1 MLKILLLVSMLC
13 GALPA
18 PSAHAIS
25 CFDSIIQIFKKPE
38 PKTDP
43 LLSYAP
49 GSQVQYLNK
58 SEWLP
63 GTVIDH
69 NFDGIRLKSETGKEI
84 FVKNKNQDQL
94 KLAQEAKETQS
105 AAFELWS
112 LRKKLR
118 VSQKTDL
125 WPEIRASV
133 QSEISDFRNLPKD
146 KREAYLEKTGKQI
159 INDLKKKMG
168 HEELGFHFNLH
179 GGSIDDYVDQGGIK
193 ISQGDIALQYGHGD
207 PNYKVYFF
215 RSSNI
220 SLYHLLNEGNPALYG
235 HGRMG
240 NVIMAFPYD
249 SKYIQKGMAEGGIHH
264 PSSISLDFDERWV
277 GKQEMSQAVQR
288 PVGIPATEFIAP
300 PANIFSN
307 LKKNVGMG
315 GLSRDEETLATM
327 RFLERFWA
335 TFGK

>member
-1 MLKILLLVSMLC
+1 MLKILLVISILST
-13 GALPA
+13 A

-25 CFDSIIQIFKKPE
+25 CFDSIVQIFKKPE

-49 GSQVQYLNK
+49 GSQVQYQSK
-58 SEWLP
+58 SEWLH

-69 NFDGIRLKSETGKEI
+69 NFEGIRLKNESGKEI
-84 FVKNKNQDQL
+84 FIKNKHQEQL
-94 KLAQEAKETQS
+94 KLVHDAKETRTVTY
-105 AAFELWS
+105 ELWS

-118 VSQKTDL
+118 VSQKADL
-125 WPEIRASV
+125 WPEIRSSLH
-133 QSEISDFRNLPKD
+133 SEISELRNLPK
-146 KREAYLEKTGKQI
+146 KQREAYLEKTGKQI
-159 INDLKKKMG
+159 INDLKKKIG
-168 HEELGFHFNLH
+168 HDELGFHFNLH

-215 RSSNI
+215 RSSNM
-220 SLYHLLNEGNPALYG
+220 SLYQLLNEGNPALYG

-249 SKYIQKGMAEGGIHH
+249 SKYIKKGIEEGGIHH
-264 PSSISLDFDERWV
+264 PTAISLDFDERWV
-277 GKQEMSQAVQR
+277 AKQEMSQALQR
-288 PVGIPATEFIAP
+288 QVGIPATEFIAP
-300 PANIFSN
+300 PASIFFN

-335 TFGK
+335 NFGK